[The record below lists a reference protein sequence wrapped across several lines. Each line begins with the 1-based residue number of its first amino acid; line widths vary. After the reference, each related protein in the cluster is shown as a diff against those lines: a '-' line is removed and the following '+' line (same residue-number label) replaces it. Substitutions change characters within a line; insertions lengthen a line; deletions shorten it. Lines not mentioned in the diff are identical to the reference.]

1 MSVLRVD
8 GFKTIMGAKVNLGEL
23 TILMGPPAAGKT
35 NLAEALA
42 LLGYMIGEALE
53 KPALKKFDEA
63 GLAQLVKPLGVLVRA
78 STCEDV
84 LSRLEKSP
92 RRVWIEFVENNVF
105 IGVAAHCSGLNPLA
119 LEIRLEL
126 SVEGRL
132 PQRASGFAP
141 LMRGEEPRLPLQLE
155 ALAAKDRELATLLN
169 FFTTLIQLSETSR
182 RPEGIKPR
190 IVWDSNNEPYITSV
204 RSEYDKRSPWLPL
217 PRLYGFD
224 RVAAAGFISR
234 GATTARFP
242 FYLLEDASNL
252 GFLLYT
258 RGDVRE
264 RVKEFVEEYTNI
276 RVEPLSDGRLAFFD
290 GDREVG
296 YSSVSDTVARLLYT
310 LTALYSNTPYT
321 LQVGFETWEGTLAI
335 RPLIVLE
342 EPEAHVYPLAFT
354 GLKEAVMDSLARG
367 NLVAITTHSGRLAQA
382 FWEEADEKGVKAVVY
397 YLYRERGGPTQIYKV
412 SMEALADMIE
422 TLEYLTEKPPTA
434 SEIKDL
440 EENGVLMKVG
450 RES

>member
-1 MSVLRVD
+1 MYSLRVK
-8 GFKTIMGAKVNLGEL
+8 GFKTLMEVAVELGEL
-23 TILMGPPAAGKT
+23 TILMGPPASGKT
-35 NLAEALA
+35 NLAEALT
-42 LLGYMIGEALE
+42 LLGYMVGEILE
-53 KPALKKFDEA
+53 KPALKRLSATEQVQPA
-63 GLAQLVKPLGVLVRA
+63 KPLGMLVRA
-78 STCEDV
+78 STCDDV
-84 LSRLEKSP
+84 LSRLTGAP
-92 RRVWIEFVENNVF
+92 RRAWIRFGADGISVDV
-105 IGVAAHCSGLNPLA
+105 IGYCSGLDPLA
-119 LEIRLEL
+119 LEASLEVKIDDKVYL
-126 SVEGRL
+126 RVSGSVPLRRDEGL
-132 PQRASGFAP
+132 
-141 LMRGEEPRLPLQLE
+141 RLPLQLE
-155 ALAAKDRELATLLN
+155 ELATQNRELAVLLN
-169 FFTTLIQLSETSR
+169 LFAALMQAPKKSREEETKLKVSGW
-182 RPEGIKPR
+182 PLGE
-190 IVWDSNNEPYITSV
+190 SNIIDVTGGYNG
-204 RSEYDKRSPWLPL
+204 RSLWIPL

-224 RVAAAGFISR
+224 RAVAAGFISR

-258 RGDVRE
+258 RGDVRV
-264 RVKEFVEEYTNI
+264 RVKELVEGYTNI

-382 FWEEADEKGVKAVVY
+382 LWEEADEKGMKAVVY
-397 YLYRERGGPTQIYKV
+397 YLYRERGGPTQVYKV

-440 EENGVLMKVG
+440 EENGVLVKVG
-450 RES
+450 RGS